1 MRIKC
6 LKKFKIF
13 GVVASTMLSLLLLFA
28 VVIALSVA
36 KSVDSHPLWQR
47 VWFQDLNISGR
58 RDRDAVL
65 GTREWG
71 VEGVMTP
78 KDHEGKERGV
88 RQTRTIAFLHAS
100 LVKLYYWVIMYL
112 WVLTVMHVRC
122 LSCLTPLRY
131 VTYAISLRKKTRP
144 GWIPVIGTNK
154 YFEGNSDRCG
164 LVCGLYWW
172 WTGAITLDVLSFG
185 CAL

>member
-1 MRIKC
+1 MTLACSLTSRCLLSLYLIRGNNTRTCDRVVVRIKC

-13 GVVASTMLSLLLLFA
+13 GIVASTMLSLLLLFA

-36 KSVDSHPLWQR
+36 KSVDSHPLWPR

-122 LSCLTPLRY
+122 LSCLTPLR
-131 VTYAISLRKKTRP
+131 VCHLCNQPAEK
-144 GWIPVIGTNK
+144 NK
-154 YFEGNSDRCG
+154 AWAGYQ
-164 LVCGLYWW
+164 W
-172 WTGAITLDVLSFG
+172 
-185 CAL
+185 